1 MQNYSGKQTLQNVKQ
16 AIATA
21 PVLKYIDSKA
31 RTVLQCVKHGAWSCH
46 TSRRTTGDIRQ
57 QSVNRHRTR
66 ICTNRKELLTIV
78 YGMERFDQYTYGRD
92 IEVQLDHKP
101 LEMTRGKR
109 LHAAPI

>member
-1 MQNYSGKQTLQNVKQ
+1 MTY
-16 AIATA
+16 A
-21 PVLKYIDSKA
+21 
-31 RTVLQCVKHGAWSCH
+31 
-46 TSRRTTGDIRQ
+46 SRALTDTEQGYAQIE
-57 QSVNRHRTR
+57 
-66 ICTNRKELLTIV
+66 KELLTIV